1 MKEQHIMSDIDTA
14 TSTSTG
20 DATASL
26 HVVHGAPMEI
36 AAGVFVIPDGRVPL
50 VPNIGVIVGARAAL
64 VVDSGLGPRSGAIAY
79 QIARKL
85 AGEQPLFL
93 TLTHFHPEHGFGAQ
107 AFANDATIVYNREQ
121 LEDLRSKGEAYLTRF
136 RSFGDAVA
144 KQLEGVELVEPH
156 LAYDG
161 DAEIT
166 LGGRSAQLRTF
177 GR

>member
-85 AGEQPLFL
+85 AGERPLFL

-107 AFANDATIVYNREQ
+107 AFHDTTIIYNRTQQQEFRQ
-121 LEDLRSKGEAYLTRF
+121 KAQGYLEMF
-136 RSFGDAVA
+136 RGLDPVIA
-144 KQLEGVELVEPH
+144 KELEGVEFVDPH
-156 LAYDG
+156 IVYDG
-161 DAEIT
+161 SAEVD
-166 LGGRSAQLRTF
+166 LG
-177 GR
+177 